1 MFNNAGVQLI
11 SPIEDVR
18 FDDWQ
23 RQIDFNITGVMNVI
37 GAFVPQLIASAA
49 QGKPADLITTSSIA
63 ATRVLEKFSVYSGTK
78 AYISQLTRLLRVEL
92 GRKMV
97 RVSTIEPGMVDT
109 ELPLHV
115 TDPDATRLMADL
127 INDIDVLSCR
137 RRGRDRRLHRL
148 GAPPRQPH
156 RNHHPAHPASRL
168 TEGNTTM
175 SKNPKTVLITGASSG
190 IGEATALR
198 LADDGHRL
206 FLGARRTERLEALVE
221 RIEAAGGTASFR
233 RLDVTDAA
241 DVQRFVAD
249 ATDTYGGVDVMI
261 NNAGVMPLSAL
272 AEDKV
277 DEWNRMIDVNIRGV
291 LHGISAALPVMRA
304 QGSGH
309 IVNLASIG
317 AHEVEP
323 TAAVYCATK
332 FAVWAISE
340 GLRKEQSGDIRVSVI
355 SPGVTESELAE
366 SISDEHARDAM
377 REYRA
382 LAIPASA
389 IADAIAF
396 AIGQPPEVDVNE
408 IIVRPAA
415 STH

>member
-1 MFNNAGVQLI
+1 M
-11 SPIEDVR
+11 
-18 FDDWQ
+18 
-23 RQIDFNITGVMNVI
+23 
-37 GAFVPQLIASAA
+37 
-49 QGKPADLITTSSIA
+49 
-63 ATRVLEKFSVYSGTK
+63 
-78 AYISQLTRLLRVEL
+78 
-92 GRKMV
+92 
-97 RVSTIEPGMVDT
+97 
-109 ELPLHV
+109 
-115 TDPDATRLMADL
+115 
-127 INDIDVLSCR
+127 
-137 RRGRDRRLHRL
+137 
-148 GAPPRQPH
+148 
-156 RNHHPAHPASRL
+156 
-168 TEGNTTM
+168 TM
-175 SKNPKTVLITGASSG
+175 SRNPKTVLITGASSG

-198 LADDGHRL
+198 LASDGHRL
-206 FLGARRTERLEALVE
+206 FLGARRTERLEAVVE
-221 RIEAAGGTASFR
+221 RIGGAAGGAASFR
-233 RLDVTDAA
+233 RLDVTDAE
-241 DVQRFVAD
+241 DVRRFVAD
-249 ATDTYGGVDVMI
+249 ATDTYGGADVMI

-272 AEDKV
+272 AENKV

-309 IVNLASIG
+309 IVNVASIG